1 MKSFIDFCKKPLCQ
15 IFLIFVVTRLLIFV
29 MGALS
34 YSIFPERGF
43 VHEKK
48 TISDVLSVQD
58 MWDRFDSGWYQKLA
72 QEGYPQRPFTDNI
85 EETWGFMPLY
95 SLMMNVMSR
104 ITGWDLFTNGILISN
119 GCTFLALYFFYKL
132 VEEKYG
138 KGMLAVSLIMISAG
152 SFYLSIVYP
161 SGLYLLLT
169 SLVFYLS
176 YKKKFGWAFII
187 AGLASVARI
196 HGCLLFVIPGVD
208 ILLNHRQYFYRYI
221 PAFLIALLPM
231 ALFMLYL
238 EITCGEPL
246 AFIKIQHSWGSK
258 DLFPLQG
265 FLSLFKGVRPGG
277 SFTNTFFWL
286 IIAWTIISTYRKLPL
301 SYLVFTWLYFLI
313 STSNAELFE
322 STRYMIGLLP
332 VFIAVSIGSD
342 YMRQIFILINILFL
356 SLTISAFVTHSMT
369 FI

>member
-1 MKSFIDFCKKPLCQ
+1 MKSVIDMYKKPLFQ

-48 TISDVLSVQD
+48 TISDVLSIHN
-58 MWDRFDSGWYQKLA
+58 MWNRFDSGWYEKLA
-72 QEGYPQRPFTDNI
+72 LEGYPQRPFTDDV

-95 SLMMNVMSR
+95 SLLMNMTSR
-104 ITGWDLFTNGILISN
+104 ITGWDLFMSGIFISN
-119 GCTFLALYFFYKL
+119 VCTFLALFFFYKL

-138 KGMLAVSLIMISAG
+138 KGIQAVGLIMVSAG
-152 SFYLSIVYP
+152 SFYLSIVYTT
-161 SGLYLLLT
+161 GLYLLLT

-176 YKKKFGWAFII
+176 YKEKFGWAFIV

-196 HGCLLFVIPGVD
+196 QGCLLFIIPGVD
-208 ILLNHRQYFYRYI
+208 ILLNHRPYFYRYI

-238 EITCGEPL
+238 EKTCGEPL
-246 AFIKIQHSWGSK
+246 AFIKIQHAWGSK
-258 DLFPLQG
+258 ELIPLQG
-265 FLSLFKGVRPGG
+265 FLSLFKGVRPGA
-277 SFTNTFFWL
+277 SFTNMFFWL
-286 IIAWTIISTYRKLPL
+286 IIAWTVITSYRKLPV
-301 SYLVFTWLYFLI
+301 SYLIFTWLYFMI
-313 STSNAELFE
+313 STSNAGLFGT
-322 STRYMIGLLP
+322 TRYMIGLLP
-332 VFIAVSIGSD
+332 VFIAVSIGPD

-356 SLTISAFVTHSMT
+356 SLTISAFVTHTMT